1 MTHSFAVPEATTA
14 FLSRSTPP
22 DRVYYSPVTA
32 DISSDDMSAAF
43 KKLKRGKPS
52 KREKS
57 TNVFYRDYADALGPV
72 LATFYT
78 GWLTCSVLLASF
90 GEGNI

>member
-52 KREKS
+52 NREKS